1 MRVEPTVL
9 PSPESLGEAAAAV
22 VVEGLA
28 AARARG
34 ADAFVLGCPT
44 GRSPATTYA
53 ALARRVAAERLDVSR
68 LVVVL
73 MDEYLVPRAPQE
85 DDDDAPGLA
94 LEDPAAR
101 HSCARYGR
109 EVVLEPLQRAAGAG
123 RGPADDALWL
133 PDPAAPGGAA
143 AYDARIADAGG
154 VDLFLLASGASD
166 GHVAFNPPGTAPD
179 AVTRVVELPD
189 STRRDNL
196 GTFPS
201 FGGDLGNVPRHGVSV
216 GVATLR
222 DLSRSVLMLCHGAG
236 KGAAVA
242 RLTAAERY
250 DPAWPAT
257 VLSDCAAPR
266 LFVDR
271 AAASAARSSGTG
283 HEASASA

>member
-1 MRVEPTVL
+1 MRVQPAVL
-9 PSPESLGEAAAAV
+9 DSPEALGEAAAAV

-34 ADAFVLGCPT
+34 ADAYLLGCPT

-53 ALARRVAAERLDVSR
+53 ALARRVAAERVDVSR

-73 MDEYLVPRAPQE
+73 MDEYLVPRRPQ
-85 DDDDAPGLA
+85 DDDGGLV
-94 LEDPAAR
+94 LEDPAAL

-109 EVVLEPLQRAAGAG
+109 EEVLEPLQRAAGTR

-133 PDPAAPGGAA
+133 PDPDDPA
-143 AYDARIADAGG
+143 AYDRRIADAGG

-166 GHVAFNPPGTAPD
+166 GHVAFNAPGTPPD
-179 AVTRVVELPD
+179 AVTRVVELPE

-196 GTFPS
+196 DTWPS
-201 FGGDLGNVPRHGVSV
+201 LGGDLAAVPRHGVSV
-216 GVATLR
+216 GVATIR

-236 KGAAVA
+236 KREAVA

-250 DPAWPAT
+250 DPSWPAT
-257 VLSDCAAPR
+257 VLADCAAPR
-266 LFVDR
+266 FLVDG
-271 AAASAARSSGTG
+271 AAAGRAQP
-283 HEASASA
+283 ASAFA

>member
-9 PSPESLGEAAAAV
+9 PSPEALGEAAAAA
-22 VVEGLA
+22 VVESLA
-28 AARARG
+28 AARARR

-53 ALARRVAAERLDVSR
+53 ALARRVAAERVDVSR

-73 MDEYLVPRAPQE
+73 MDEYLVQTSSSAGQ
-85 DDDDAPGLA
+85 DDDGGLA
-94 LEDPAAR
+94 LEDPAAL

-133 PDPAAPGGAA
+133 PDPAAPAVAGGPA

-166 GHVAFNPPGTAPD
+166 GHVAFNPPGTPAD
-179 AVTRVVELPD
+179 AETRVVELPE

-201 FGGDLGNVPRHGVSV
+201 FGGDLANVPRHGVSV
-216 GVATLR
+216 GVATIR
-222 DLSRSVLMLCHGAG
+222 DLSRSVLMLCHGTG
-236 KGAAVA
+236 KGTAVA
-242 RLTAAERY
+242 RLAGAEAY
-250 DPAWPAT
+250 DRSWPAT
-257 VLSDCAAPR
+257 VLSDCASPR
-266 LFVDR
+266 FLVDR
-271 AAASAARSSGTG
+271 AAAAAAAATP
-283 HEASASA
+283 

>member
-1 MRVEPTVL
+1 MRVQSTVVD
-9 PSPESLGEAAAAV
+9 SPEALGEAAAAA

-53 ALARRVAAERLDVSR
+53 ALARRVAAEQLDVSR

-73 MDEYLVPRAPQE
+73 MDEYLVPRSPQE
-85 DDDDAPGLA
+85 DDDGGLA
-94 LEDPAAR
+94 LEDPTAL

-133 PDPAAPGGAA
+133 PDPAAPG

-166 GHVAFNPPGTAPD
+166 GHVAFNPPGTPAD
-179 AVTRVVELPD
+179 ATTRVVELPD

-196 GTFPS
+196 ATFPS
-201 FGGDLGNVPRHGVSV
+201 FGGDLAAVPRHGVSV
-216 GVATLR
+216 GVATIR
-222 DLSRSVLMLCHGAG
+222 DLSRSVLMLCHGSG
-236 KGAAVA
+236 KIAAAA
-242 RLTAAERY
+242 RLAAAEHY
-250 DPAWPAT
+250 DPSWPAT
-257 VLSDCAAPR
+257 VLSDCAQPR
-266 LFVDR
+266 LLVDR
-271 AAASAARSSGTG
+271 AAAG
-283 HEASASA
+283 